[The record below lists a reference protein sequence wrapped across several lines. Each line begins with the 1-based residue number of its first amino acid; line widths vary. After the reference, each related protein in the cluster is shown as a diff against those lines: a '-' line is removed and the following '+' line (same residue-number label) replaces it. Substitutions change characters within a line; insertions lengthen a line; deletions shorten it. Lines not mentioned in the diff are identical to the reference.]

1 MTREEQEKL
10 RHENF
15 IKKLEEA
22 ETIAD
27 LPKKINNSNIADVLR
42 TVMAFK
48 DGSGYSREYVADY
61 INPLL
66 IDEEYLTSEEFR
78 KELYSEISTSLPKYP
93 RKEKF
98 TEEEI
103 QSKIDEVVTNVRLI
117 NHLSDA
123 KEYDKKY
130 SELLKKEK
138 TFEHNFVMERITN
151 AKSLSDLPNGGIS
164 NITKQIAKTLYDAFK
179 KEKLKSNLTG
189 AIANY
194 LFDGKEINGIHI
206 QNAIRRL
213 CEEKEIVYPYNL
225 KSIDKQV
232 SYITKLLND
241 DFELQFIAE
250 EIRAKDKKTLE
261 IYKADHD
268 LIMDQI
274 SKSNRISEMPTGLSV
289 SKITSYLS
297 ANSLIYSNGKTI
309 SSGDFNKVA
318 ELLLKDKKMSDPE
331 VQTEL
336 REVIN
341 KNYDSNKSEAFSILK
356 GKLSNLPR
364 LDYYVEEVKYG
375 TERQQEF
382 IARGSSN
389 VNVYFIPNPNT
400 PPEGGNFYMCYIS
413 RKDEVLELEKVV
425 PEDMDV
431 EDIEKYIRENVDPT
445 FKTSGAVILNR
456 DEKLGEANV
465 YRPSGGP
472 VGITEEEKENYE
484 QLETLSKRLNALH
497 EVSKKSKDEFKKL
510 LDNYIQSQAAI
521 EEEVN
526 AIQEGINSLTDAMNK
541 KKGLK

>member
-1 MTREEQEKL
+1 MNRSEQEQL
-10 RHENF
+10 RHENYV
-15 IKKLEEA
+15 KALEEA
-22 ETIAD
+22 QVLSD
-27 LPKKINNSNIADVLR
+27 LPKKMNNSNIADVLR
-42 TVMAFK
+42 TIMAFK
-48 DGSGYSREYVADY
+48 DGFGYYREEVSMY

-78 KELYSEISTSLPKYP
+78 KELYSKISTSSPRNP

-103 QSKIDEVVTNVRLI
+103 QSKIDEVVTNVRLK

-123 KEYDKKY
+123 RAYNKKY

-138 TFEHNFVMERITN
+138 THEHNYTMERINN
-151 AKSLSDLPNGGIS
+151 AKTIADLPNGGIS

-225 KSIDKQV
+225 KPLEKQV
-232 SYITKLLND
+232 AYITKLLTD

-274 SKSNRISEMPTGLSV
+274 SKSNRISEMPTGLSI

-364 LDYYVEEVKYG
+364 L
-375 TERQQEF
+375 
-382 IARGSSN
+382 
-389 VNVYFIPNPNT
+389 
-400 PPEGGNFYMCYIS
+400 
-413 RKDEVLELEKVV
+413 ELA
-425 PEDMDV
+425 
-431 EDIEKYIRENVDPT
+431 
-445 FKTSGAVILNR
+445 SA
-456 DEKLGEANV
+456 
-465 YRPSGGP
+465 
-472 VGITEEEKENYE
+472 
-484 QLETLSKRLNALH
+484 H
-497 EVSKKSKDEFKKL
+497 
-510 LDNYIQSQAAI
+510 AI
-521 EEEVN
+521 
-526 AIQEGINSLTDAMNK
+526 I
-541 KKGLK
+541 